1 MDFNYSSTTIQKIS
15 EKLNN
20 NSFYIKRDDLLPISF
35 GGNKARKAILFFK
48 NFEINEYDFILT
60 YGSKSSNHCRI
71 VANIAASKNIPCLI
85 ISPSNNHKE
94 TFNSKM
100 VKIFGANIKYF
111 DLTEI
116 NIKIKNEIDY
126 LRKKGYK
133 PFFIQGGGH
142 GDLGTQAYV
151 EAYKEI
157 VDYEFDTG
165 IDFDYIF
172 HASGTGTTQA
182 GLICGNL
189 IKNKKKQII
198 GISIARSKSYGLK
211 IIKDS
216 ICSYLNKINKINIKP
231 AKVHFIDDYILEG
244 YGSYN
249 YKIIKIIKE
258 VLINDG
264 IPMDAIYTGKAYWG
278 MKEYIKKNN
287 IKNKNILFLHTGGVP
302 LFFDNLNE
310 LIC

>member
-1 MDFNYSSTTIQKIS
+1 MDFNYSSTPIQKIS

-48 NFEINEYDFILT
+48 DFEINGYDFILT
-60 YGSKSSNHCRI
+60 YGSKSSNHSRV
-71 VANIAASKNIPCLI
+71 VANIAASKKIPCLI
-85 ISPSNNHKE
+85 ILIISPNNNYKE
-94 TFNSKM
+94 TFNTKM
-100 VKIFGANIKYF
+100 VKLFGASVKYF

-116 NIKIKNEIDY
+116 SLKIKNEIGY
-126 LRKKGYK
+126 LSKIGYK

-165 IDFDYIF
+165 IDFDYIC

-189 IKNKKKQII
+189 IQNKKKQII
-198 GISIARSKSYGLK
+198 GISIARSKSYF
-211 IIKDS
+211 S
-216 ICSYLNKINKINIKP
+216 
-231 AKVHFIDDYILEG
+231 
-244 YGSYN
+244 
-249 YKIIKIIKE
+249 
-258 VLINDG
+258 
-264 IPMDAIYTGKAYWG
+264 
-278 MKEYIKKNN
+278 
-287 IKNKNILFLHTGGVP
+287 
-302 LFFDNLNE
+302 
-310 LIC
+310 